1 MRVVRVNTKNR
12 TVNEEVFD
20 KSILLGNRGLVAK
33 IINEEVNPKCNP
45 LGPEN
50 KIVFCTGLFAGTI
63 IPTSGRLS
71 VGGKSPLTGGIK
83 EANAGGNM
91 ASSMATHGIKAII
104 LEDKPE
110 NNDLYILRVKA
121 NGKFELVMS
130 NEYREM
136 GTYELVEKLHERY
149 GNSISVCAIGPA
161 GERGYKAATL
171 QVSDQATGHPAR
183 AAARGGLGAVMGSKN
198 IKAIVIEKS
207 ERRARIEYEDKAL
220 FDDAAKKLIE
230 IIKNHQNT
238 QGLSMMGTSVYTDAT
253 APMGALPVK
262 NFKGEFLPEEK
273 LQKINAKAFM
283 TRVKKNGG
291 ATGVAC
297 QPGCIVKCSNIIKDE
312 KGEMITSGLEY
323 ETLAL
328 CGPNCDINDLDKIA
342 QMDRICDDFGIDT
355 IEFGNAIA
363 IAMDAGKIEWGNFD
377 EVLRLTEEMYRGEG
391 FGSVIAKGA
400 KAIGDALNH
409 HRIPTVKNQALAA
422 YDPRAIKGLGV
433 TYATSTMGADH
444 TAGHTLGAAV
454 AHSSKEGQVELSKQ
468 YQRVV
473 AVADNTMC
481 LFGWVPISKQG
492 AFGEFIQALKGLYG
506 GEWDINKLF
515 GIGANTLSLE
525 RDFNVRAGLTSKD
538 DRLPEFFSKEAAP
551 SIGTAFDITDEEID
565 AMYSA

>member
-1 MRVVRVNTKNR
+1 MKLIRVNTKSK
-12 TVNEEVFD
+12 VVKEENFD
-20 KSILLGNRGLVAK
+20 RNILLGNRGLVAK
-33 IINEEVNPKCNP
+33 IINEEVNPKCDP

-83 EANAGGNM
+83 EANAGGNV
-91 ASSMATHGIKAII
+91 ASSMAAHGIKAII
-104 LEDKPE
+104 FEDKPE
-110 NNDLYILRVKA
+110 DNNLYIFRVKA
-121 NGKFELVMS
+121 NGEFEYVLS

-136 GTYELVEKLHERY
+136 GTYELVEKLYERY
-149 GNSISVCAIGPA
+149 GNNISVCAIGPA
-161 GERGYKAATL
+161 GERRCKAATL
-171 QVSDQATGHPAR
+171 QVSEQTTGHPAR

-198 IKAIVIEKS
+198 VKALVIEKP
-207 ERRARIEYEDKAL
+207 EKRVQIEYEDKAL
-220 FDDAAKKLIE
+220 FDDAARKIID

-238 QGLSMMGTSVYTDAT
+238 KGLSMMGTSVYTDAT

-273 LQKINAKAFM
+273 LQKINAKAFI
-283 TRVKKNGG
+283 TRAKEHGG
-291 ATGVAC
+291 RTGVAC
-297 QPGCIVKCSNIIKDE
+297 QPGCIVKCSNIINNE

-342 QMDRICDDFGIDT
+342 KMDRICDDFGIDT

-363 IAMDAGKIEWGNFD
+363 IAMDAGIIEWGNFN

-391 FGSVIAKGA
+391 LGNIIAHGA
-400 KAIGDALNH
+400 KAVGNALNH
-409 HRIPTVKNQALAA
+409 HRVPTVKNQALAA

-454 AHSSKEGQVELSKQ
+454 KHSSKEGQVELSKQ

-481 LFGWVPISKQG
+481 LFGWVPISKEG
-492 AFGEFIQALKGLYG
+492 AFGEFIQALKGIYG
-506 GEWDINKLF
+506 GEWDINRLF
-515 GIGANTLSLE
+515 SIGAETLTLE
-525 RDFNVRAGLTSKD
+525 RNFNVKAGLTSND
-538 DRLPEFFSKEAAP
+538 DRLPEFFLRETAP
-551 SIGTAFDITDEEID
+551 SIGTTFDITDKEID
-565 AMYSA
+565 AMYTS